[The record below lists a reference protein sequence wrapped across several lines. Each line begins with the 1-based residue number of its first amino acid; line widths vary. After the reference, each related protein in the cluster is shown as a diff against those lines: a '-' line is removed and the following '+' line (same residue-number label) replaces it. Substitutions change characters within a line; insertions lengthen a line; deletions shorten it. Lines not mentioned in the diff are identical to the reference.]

1 MKFWHNVMALA
12 LVTAFVASP
21 VAASAQQE
29 PPQPPPPQQ
38 QQQELPPPPQQQEAP
53 PPVQQQQPY
62 QPEPDTLTLYQGA
75 QINARM
81 RRTLDTGKVHV
92 GDRFV
97 MDVVPPYPSGNPVF
111 QGAIIAGEI
120 TSVTP
125 AGQGRK
131 PSLGLQF
138 DYLRLADGSTV
149 DISATMTQDARK
161 AEHKNGLKIA
171 LTTLGGMLL
180 GNAIGK
186 TIFHVGGLGAVGAAG
201 GFLYGLNGQSN
212 FQLQSGSNVQI
223 TLNQT
228 VTIRRQQPN

>member
-1 MKFWHNVMALA
+1 MRFRNGLMALSLLA
-12 LVTAFVASP
+12 AFVGSTI
-21 VAASAQQE
+21 VTSAQEQ
-29 PPQPPPPQQ
+29 
-38 QQQELPPPPQQQEAP
+38 
-53 PPVQQQQPY
+53 
-62 QPEPDTLTLYQGA
+62 LTLYQGA

-81 RRTLDTGKVHV
+81 RSTIDTGKAHV

-97 MDVVPPYPSGNPVF
+97 MDVVPPYPSGNPAF
-111 QGAIIAGEI
+111 QGAIIAGEV

-131 PSLGLQF
+131 PSIGLQF

-149 DISATMTQDARK
+149 DISATMTADQRK
-161 AEHKNGLKIA
+161 QEQKNGLKVA

-186 TIFHVGGLGAVGAAG
+186 TIFHTGGGGVVGAAG
-201 GFLYGLNGQSN
+201 GLLYGVNGKSN
-212 FQLQSGSNVQI
+212 FTLPPGSDVQI

-228 VTIRRQQPN
+228 VTIRRQAPNSPNGNH

>member
-1 MKFWHNVMALA
+1 MRFRNGLMALGLLA
-12 LVTAFVASP
+12 AFAGSTLV
-21 VAASAQQE
+21 ASAQEQ
-29 PPQPPPPQQ
+29 
-38 QQQELPPPPQQQEAP
+38 
-53 PPVQQQQPY
+53 
-62 QPEPDTLTLYQGA
+62 LTLYQGA

-81 RRTLDTGKVHV
+81 RNTIDTGKAHV

-97 MDVVPPYPSGNPVF
+97 MDVVPPYPSGNPAF
-111 QGAIIAGEI
+111 QGAIIAGEV

-149 DISATMTQDARK
+149 DISATMTADQRNQ
-161 AEHKNGLKIA
+161 EHKNGLKVA

-186 TIFHVGGLGAVGAAG
+186 TIFHTSGGGVVGAAG
-201 GFLYGLNGQSN
+201 GLLYGVNGKTN
-212 FQLQSGSNVQI
+212 FALPPGSDVQI

-228 VTIRRQQPN
+228 VTIRRQAPNAPNGNQ